1 MPSSPACQQGARH
14 RYAVLAESVGAGG
27 QIGVEPSSLFGV
39 KGGEHPLL
47 HGGDGRGGADE
58 ALGAC
63 VGEGEVLV
71 AAGAIALDKVGA
83 SQRAQELVHCLT
95 GDERATCECGVG
107 EPGSVGE
114 LFQTR
119 VLRDGQIVVSQ
130 GCVHRGPQGGR
141 RAFEHVANGRIE
153 IDLTHV
159 NILTY
164 PGRQDIDKRI
174 GVFPMPVGPDF
185 ISLQVRDLDTA
196 AAFYEDRVGL
206 RRAPASPPGAV
217 VFASEPIPF
226 AVREPLP
233 DTDLDSGQPGLGI
246 ALWLKVDDAQALHD
260 QLAGRGVT
268 ILTDP
273 FDGPFGRTF
282 ALRDPDGYAV
292 TIHDA
297 A

>member
-1 MPSSPACQQGARH
+1 
-14 RYAVLAESVGAGG
+14 
-27 QIGVEPSSLFGV
+27 
-39 KGGEHPLL
+39 
-47 HGGDGRGGADE
+47 
-58 ALGAC
+58 
-63 VGEGEVLV
+63 
-71 AAGAIALDKVGA
+71 
-83 SQRAQELVHCLT
+83 VHCLA

-114 LFQTR
+114 LFQAR

-130 GCVHRGPQGGR
+130 GCVHRGPQGDRG
-141 RAFEHVANGRIE
+141 AFEHVADGRIE

-297 A
+297 T